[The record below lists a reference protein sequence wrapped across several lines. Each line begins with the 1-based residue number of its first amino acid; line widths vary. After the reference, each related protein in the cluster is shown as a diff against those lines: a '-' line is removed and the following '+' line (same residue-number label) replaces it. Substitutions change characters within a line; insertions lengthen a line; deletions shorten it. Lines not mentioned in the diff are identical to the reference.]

1 MTIRLDLHVHSQRS
15 ADGCMSISEIV
26 AQARKRGLQGVAVCD
41 HDSRQKPFRSTM
53 IF

>member
-26 AQARKRGLQGVAVCD
+26 AQARKRGLRGLQSATTI
-41 HDSRQKPFRSTM
+41 SRQKPFRSTM

>member
-26 AQARKRGLQGVAVCD
+26 AQARKRGIPALRDAK
-41 HDSRQKPFRSTM
+41 RAK
-53 IF
+53 